1 MDLPFKK
8 IKKQTNKP
16 SKLHD
21 PKSAYAQTRWR
32 RPLHNYVV
40 LRFSV
45 FFFQKLWFLVYVLF
59 VCLKCVK
66 YFEISHV
73 FQTLK
78 RSLIPPPPQSKK
90 NYLSSP
96 VAVVERFDFNL
107 RKLSLAEMFCVATI
121 GLFCGGRDR
130 PIEIQSCKEK
140 IK

>member
-1 MDLPFKK
+1 MTQNLLMLKLADGDLSTT
-8 IKKQTNKP
+8 I
-16 SKLHD
+16 
-21 PKSAYAQTRWR
+21 
-32 RPLHNYVV
+32 VV
-40 LRFSV
+40 LRFS
-45 FFFQKLWFLVYVLF
+45 FFFFFFRNSGFSEFLVYVLF

-66 YFEISHV
+66 YFEISYV

-121 GLFCGGRDR
+121 GLFLGGKR
-130 PIEIQSCKEK
+130 STN
-140 IK
+140 